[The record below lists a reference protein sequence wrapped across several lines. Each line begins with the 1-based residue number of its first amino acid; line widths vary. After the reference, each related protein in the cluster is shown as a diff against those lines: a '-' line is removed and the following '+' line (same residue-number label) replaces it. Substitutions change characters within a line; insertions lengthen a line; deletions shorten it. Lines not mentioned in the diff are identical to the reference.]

1 MVSRG
6 PGWKDQVGAE
16 AAPGDLE
23 VVFELFVCFGG
34 ESVIFG
40 FRRQEN
46 VFLMLFF
53 VLNGFQKCMISISFH
68 KLPGSRFL

>member
-23 VVFELFVCFGG
+23 VVFELFVCFG
-34 ESVIFG
+34 
-40 FRRQEN
+40 
-46 VFLMLFF
+46 
-53 VLNGFQKCMISISFH
+53 
-68 KLPGSRFL
+68 